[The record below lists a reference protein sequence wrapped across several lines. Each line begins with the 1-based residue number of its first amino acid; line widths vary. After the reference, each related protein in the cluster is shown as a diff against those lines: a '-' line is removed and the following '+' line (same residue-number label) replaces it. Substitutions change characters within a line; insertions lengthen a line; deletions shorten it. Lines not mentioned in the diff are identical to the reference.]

1 MKTKEYN
8 EELIEKI
15 IYGLDISHKKCLL
28 AKGRNNEDLVILRD
42 NKIVRI
48 NP

>member
-15 IYGLDISHKKCLL
+15 IYGLEISHKKMI
-28 AKGRNNEDLVILRD
+28 ADKRRNNEELVILRD

-48 NP
+48 KP